1 LKVEYHNGKLTL
13 FSIVGG
19 VMVSAFIRVLGVAGL
34 VLLAGCA
41 GREPPPPP
49 LPGLPAGVIP
59 RSQFIA
65 DLPEGRLPPLPEPEA
80 AAPFLAEAEAAKGY
94 EQQIAAYR
102 KAAELGSALGQYR
115 LARMQ
120 NPNDFDNLLDL
131 AKRGYGMAAWDL
143 RNLSFLSG
151 HPNLRQH
158 APYWLNIA
166 ARSADP
172 MFVTVWNKTLDD
184 YRERGDIPASTGDG
198 LYFDTAFVFKG
209 EINNSSQG
217 VPLEYKTIHF
227 LYPGWKFLV
236 QSFVPMDNKFF
247 DVLEFVNNDGQRVK
261 VYFDITAWAGQR

>member
-1 LKVEYHNGKLTL
+1 MK
-13 FSIVGG
+13 
-19 VMVSAFIRVLGVAGL
+19 SAFIRVLGVAGL

-49 LPGLPAGVIP
+49 ASGLPAGIDP
-59 RSQFIA
+59 KPHFIA

-80 AAPFLAEAEAAKGY
+80 AAPFLAEAETTKDY
-94 EQQIAAYR
+94 EQRMAAYR
-102 KAAELGSALGQYR
+102 KAAELGSPEAQYS

-120 NPNDFDNLLDL
+120 DPPDFNMLIDL
-131 AKRGYGMAAWDL
+131 AKRGYGRAAWEMRKFSL
-143 RNLSFLSG
+143 IGS

-172 MFVTVWNKTLDD
+172 MFISIWNKTLDD
-184 YRERGDIPASTGDG
+184 YRARGDIPESTGDG
-198 LYFDTAFVFKG
+198 LYFDTAFVLKG
-209 EINNSSQG
+209 NISNSGQG
-217 VPLEYKTIHF
+217 VPLEYKTIYF
-227 LYPGWKFLV
+227 LYPGWTFLV

-261 VYFDITAWAGQR
+261 VYFDITTWAGQR

>member
-1 LKVEYHNGKLTL
+1 
-13 FSIVGG
+13 
-19 VMVSAFIRVLGVAGL
+19 MVSAFIRGLGLAGL

-49 LPGLPAGVIP
+49 VSGAPAGIVP
-59 RSQFIA
+59 RSRFIA

-80 AAPFLAEAEAAKGY
+80 AAPFLEEAKAAKDS
-94 EQQIAAYR
+94 ESQMAAYR
-102 KAAELGSALGQYR
+102 KAAELGSPLAQYR

-120 NPNDFDNLLDL
+120 NPPDFDMILDL
-131 AKRGYGMAAWDL
+131 AKRGYGTAAWEL
-143 RNLSFLSG
+143 RNFSFLSS

-172 MFVTVWNKTLDD
+172 MFSEVWNKTLDD
-184 YRERGDIPASTGDG
+184 YRQNGNIPSSTGDG

-209 EINNSSQG
+209 DIKSSSQG
-217 VPLEYKTIHF
+217 VPLEYETTNF
-227 LYPGWKFLV
+227 LYPGWTLLT

-261 VYFDITAWAGQR
+261 IYFDITAWAGQR